1 MFFLKVVYY
10 SYFSFGVKDCLKFTK
25 SFFMNRN
32 KILFDE
38 GAYAEWLADERVNL
52 EVLMNLGSL
61 KGFSNDAL
69 ELAIR
74 RLKLLF

>member
-1 MFFLKVVYY
+1 
-10 SYFSFGVKDCLKFTK
+10 
-25 SFFMNRN
+25 MNQS

>member
-10 SYFSFGVKDCLKFTK
+10 SYFSFGVKDCQEVIK
-25 SFFMNRN
+25 SFFVNQS

-38 GAYAEWLADERVNL
+38 GAYAEWLADEGVNL

>member
-10 SYFSFGVKDCLKFTK
+10 SYFSFGVKDCQEVIK
-25 SFFMNRN
+25 SFFVNQS

-38 GAYAEWLADERVNL
+38 GAHAEWLADEGVNL

-61 KGFSNDAL
+61 KGFSNDVL
-69 ELAIR
+69 GFTIKR
-74 RLKLLF
+74 